1 MFPLLPC
8 WAATV
13 HKIQG
18 LSLDCAVICID
29 NSIFEHGQAYVAL
42 SRVRT
47 LESLYVSSFDVSKI
61 TANATVVQE
70 YLRLYRSLSDN
81 TDKT

>member
-13 HKIQG
+13 HKVQN
-18 LSLDCAVICID
+18 LSLDSAVICID
-29 NSIFEHGQAYVAL
+29 NSVFEHGQAYVAL
-42 SRVRT
+42 SRLRT
-47 LESLYVSSFDVSKI
+47 LESLYLSSFDVSKI

-81 TDKT
+81 TYET